1 MNISLFCRMSGL
13 YVRKYVFLQNIM
25 ISHLMF
31 VKIQPQAKGQSG
43 LKAYML
49 QEDASEDGAAT
60 EQQRQQADQSH
71 QDIEELPS
79 IALS

>member
-1 MNISLFCRMSGL
+1 
-13 YVRKYVFLQNIM
+13 
-25 ISHLMF
+25 MF
-31 VKIQPQAKGQSG
+31 VKIQAKGQRG

-60 EQQRQQADQSH
+60 EQQWQQADQSH

>member
-1 MNISLFCRMSGL
+1 
-13 YVRKYVFLQNIM
+13 
-25 ISHLMF
+25 MF
-31 VKIQPQAKGQSG
+31 GKIQPQAKGHRG
-43 LKAYML
+43 LKSYML